1 MNNTEL
7 HSHLLRLRDLTIRYR
22 LTEKE
27 NISSDIGIVEIAV
40 NLVEMYLLENR
51 RIVKHEKI
59 WFNACY
65 NLDYAF
71 SSDSEW
77 GEIPNLYCKLV
88 DEMEARNFK

>member
-1 MNNTEL
+1 MNNSEL

-27 NISSDIGIVEIAV
+27 NISSGLGIVEIAV

-51 RIVKHEKI
+51 KILKQEKI

-65 NLDYAF
+65 NLVYTF

-77 GEIPNLYCKLV
+77 EEIPNLYCELV